1 MHERD
6 RRRTPARNGSSATST
21 VTRPKPVEP
30 DFTEHKSY
38 KLFVSKKLSWVLGT
52 LFLLTGLF
60 GCVDYFGPK
69 TTSHE
74 TVLGFPSAANVHL
87 IRTDKSYF
95 VIDPGLQYE
104 TTKLHSTAIDVEKSL
119 ITKTPL
125 SFSLPQFAPGEKFY
139 PLSTRY
145 SHAWLFILTAVAG
158 LVLFFYP
165 KYDFSRI
172 YIIFFATIIFFCA
185 VITTIALQA
194 QIDDIYDVK
203 TIGW

>member
-6 RRRTPARNGSSATST
+6 RRRTSSSTARPTIQR
-21 VTRPKPVEP
+21 VRPVEP
-30 DFTEHKSY
+30 DVTESKGY
-38 KLFVSKKLSWVLGT
+38 KLFVSKKLSIILGI
-52 LFLLTGLF
+52 LFLLTGIL

-74 TVLGFPSAANVHL
+74 TILGFPGAANVFL
-87 IRTDKSYF
+87 IRTEQSYF
-95 VIDPGLQYE
+95 VIDERLQHQ
-104 TTKLHSTAIDVEKSL
+104 TTKLHDVPVDVDKSFL
-119 ITKTPL
+119 TKTPL

-145 SHAWLFILTAVAG
+145 SHVWLFILSAVSG

-165 KYDFSRI
+165 KYNFSRI
-172 YIIFFATIIFFCA
+172 YIIFFSTIIFFCA

-194 QIDDIYDVK
+194 QIDSIYEVK

>member
-6 RRRTPARNGSSATST
+6 RRRMPAKNGSTTTST
-21 VTRPKPVEP
+21 IQRPRTVEP
-30 DFTEHKSY
+30 DLAESKSY
-38 KLFVSKKLSWVLGT
+38 KLFVSKKLSRILGT
-52 LFLLTGLF
+52 LLLLIGVF

-74 TVLGFPSAANVHL
+74 TILGFPSAANIHL
-87 IRTDKSYF
+87 IRTDNSYF
-95 VIDPGLQYE
+95 VIDPRLQYE
-104 TTKLHSTAIDVEKSL
+104 TAKMHDIAIDVDKSL

-172 YIIFFATIIFFCA
+172 YIIFFATIIFFCS

-194 QIDDIYDVK
+194 QIDSIYDVK